1 MATNT
6 TPSTADIAA
15 NLRNDAITPDSYS
28 RKEHELYHTHL
39 FEQYKLYI
47 ESTDK
52 ISERRNL
59 ANSFF
64 LTLNTLL
71 LGAIGLLAERFLE
84 MPTVFLLVLPML
96 TAGLILCYAWWRIIR
111 SYRQLNTGKFKVI
124 EQMENLL
131 PLRTYVKAEWNALG
145 QGENP
150 RVYLPLTQLETWVPS
165 AFAIL
170 YIMVIV
176 GGFVLVFLIPGG
188 TIQ

>member
-1 MATNT
+1 MAINT
-6 TPSTADIAA
+6 PKPTTEIAA
-15 NLRNDAITPDSYS
+15 NLLNDAITPDAYS
-28 RKEHELYHTHL
+28 RTEHALYHTHL
-39 FEQYKLYI
+39 FEQYKLYV
-47 ESTDK
+47 ESADK

-71 LGAIGLLAERFLE
+71 LGAIGLFAERFLQS
-84 MPTVFLLVLPML
+84 PWILLLVLPL
-96 TAGLILCYAWWRIIR
+96 LGAGLILCYAWGRIIQ

-145 QGENP
+145 QGDDP
-150 RVYLPLTQLETWVPS
+150 DTYMPLTKLETWVPW

-170 YIMVIV
+170 YIMMIIAVFV
-176 GGFVLVFLIPGG
+176 VLSLSQGGMIR
-188 TIQ
+188 